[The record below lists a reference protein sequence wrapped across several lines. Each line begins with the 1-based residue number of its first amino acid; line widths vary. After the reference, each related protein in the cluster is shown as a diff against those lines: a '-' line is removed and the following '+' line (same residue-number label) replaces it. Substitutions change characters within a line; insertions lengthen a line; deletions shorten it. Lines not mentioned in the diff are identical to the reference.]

1 MSSVRILTVFF
12 VYAICITGCIFTQ
25 QQPVKTEIKQ
35 TINTDRTV
43 LNDSGNILDGE
54 TIYPEQVKKVIARY
68 NKKYNIDIS
77 FAENKQDF
85 LDILGKKGISKF
97 PYAIFQYNKNH
108 KYGFIFVKYRNTD
121 YCVCVDTIPT
131 LSEYTKDLF
140 LENGN
145 LFIKFNGRKYRA
157 IMFGE
162 NLQKA
167 SKGCGYFTLGILKQ
181 LLKNNKR
188 LLFEV
193 IDTER
198 KYGTG
203 DKTKRDEAKKS
214 CIRGVSFDVIK
225 KTAFAP
231 EIYKYAQTMSLQSNF
246 DDRKVGNKQIN
257 FKIYRNFYSTQV
269 KDKQMSTKIFQVAQ
283 KYKDLAGVGKNNVEK
298 YKEKLFTLPDST
310 TSMAV
315 VKLLNTYKKYF
326 GTIAIDISNP

>member
-12 VYAICITGCIFTQ
+12 VYVLCVAGCTFAQ
-25 QQPVKTEIKQ
+25 QQQVKTETKQ
-35 TINTDRTV
+35 VIHADQTV

-54 TIYPEQVKKVIARY
+54 TIYLEQVKKVIARY

-108 KYGFIFVKYRNTD
+108 KYGFIFVKYRNKD
-121 YCVCVDTIPT
+121 YCICVDTIPT

-145 LFIKFNGRKYRA
+145 LFIKFNDKKYRA

-167 SKGCGYFTLGILKQ
+167 SKGCGYFTLSILKQ
-181 LLKNNKR
+181 LLRNNKK

-214 CIRGVSFDVIK
+214 CIRGVSFDVVK
-225 KTAFAP
+225 KTVFAP

-246 DDRKVGNKQIN
+246 DGRKVGNKQIN
-257 FKIYRNFYSTQV
+257 FKTYRDFYSTQM

-283 KYKDLAGVGKNNVEK
+283 KYKDFAGVGKNNVEK
-298 YKEKLFTLPDST
+298 YKEKLFTIPDDA
-310 TSMAV
+310 TSMVAV
-315 VKLLNTYKKYF
+315 RILNTYKKYF

>member
-1 MSSVRILTVFF
+1 MSSVRILTVFS
-12 VYAICITGCIFTQ
+12 VYVLCVAGCTVAQ
-25 QQPVKTEIKQ
+25 QKSVKTETKQ
-35 TINTDRTV
+35 VINTDKTV

-54 TIYPEQVKKVIARY
+54 TIYPDQVRSVIKKQNA
-68 NKKYNIDIS
+68 KYGFNIL
-77 FAENKQDF
+77 FAETKDEF
-85 LDILGKKGISKF
+85 LKIVS
-97 PYAIFQYNKNH
+97 AIKETKYPRGVFQYNPGH

-140 LENGN
+140 VENGN
-145 LFIKFNGRKYRA
+145 LFIKFNGKKYRA

-181 LLKNNKR
+181 LLKNNGKY
-188 LLFEV
+188 LFEV
-193 IDTER
+193 INTEA

-214 CIRGVSFDVIK
+214 CIRGVSFDVVK
-225 KTAFAP
+225 KTKFAP

-283 KYKDLAGVGKNNVEK
+283 KYKDFSGVGKNNVEK
-298 YKEKLFTLPDST
+298 YKEKLFTLPDSH
-310 TSMAV
+310 TSMATIR
-315 VKLLNTYKKYF
+315 LLNTYKKYF

>member
-1 MSSVRILTVFF
+1 MSSVRILTVFS
-12 VYAICITGCIFTQ
+12 VYVLCVAGCTVAQ
-25 QQPVKTEIKQ
+25 QKSVKTETKQ
-35 TINTDRTV
+35 VINTDKTV

-54 TIYPEQVKKVIARY
+54 TIYPEQVKKVIKKQ
-68 NKKYNIDIS
+68 NKKYGFNIL
-77 FAENKQDF
+77 FAETKDEF
-85 LDILGKKGISKF
+85 LKIVDASTISAN
-97 PYAIFQYNKNH
+97 PYGVFQYNPGH
-108 KYGFIFVKYRNTD
+108 KYGFIFVKYNGID
-121 YCVCVDTIPT
+121 YCICVDTIPT

-145 LFIKFNGRKYRA
+145 LFIKFNGKKYRA

-181 LLKNNKR
+181 LLKNDGKY
-188 LLFEV
+188 LFEV
-193 IDTER
+193 IDIER

-214 CIRGVSFDVIK
+214 CIRGVSFDVVK
-225 KTAFAP
+225 KTKFAP

-257 FKIYRNFYSTQV
+257 FKTYRNFYSTQV

-283 KYKDLAGVGKNNVEK
+283 KYKDFAGVGKNNVEK
-298 YKEKLFTLPDST
+298 YKEQLFTIPDS
-310 TSMAV
+310 SSDAPSV
-315 VKLLNTYKKYF
+315 RLLNTYKKYF